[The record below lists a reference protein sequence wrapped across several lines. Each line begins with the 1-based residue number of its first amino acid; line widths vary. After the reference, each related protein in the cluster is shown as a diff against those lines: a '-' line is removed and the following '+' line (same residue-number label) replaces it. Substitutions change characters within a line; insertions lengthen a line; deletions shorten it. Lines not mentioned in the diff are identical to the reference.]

1 MARARLSLHDLG
13 RSMAALTPAEA
24 LAVIGLSA
32 ASSDGKVEDIEL
44 TELVRDLD
52 EFGILADVSEDERE
66 DFLLRLV
73 GLADREGLGPLL
85 GTALDALTTDRA
97 REAAITLT
105 INILTS
111 DGVLPDSE
119 FDYLRE
125 LKQYLGLSD
134 AQYERARSLAS

>member
-1 MARARLSLHDLG
+1 MARLSLQDLG
-13 RSMAALTPAEA
+13 RSQTALTPAEA
-24 LAVIGLSA
+24 LAVVGLSA
-32 ASSDGKVEDIEL
+32 VSSDGKVEDIEL

-52 EFGILADVSEDERE
+52 ELGILANVSEDERE

-97 REAAITLT
+97 RETAITLT
-105 INILTS
+105 INILAA

-125 LKQYLGLSD
+125 LKQYLRLSD